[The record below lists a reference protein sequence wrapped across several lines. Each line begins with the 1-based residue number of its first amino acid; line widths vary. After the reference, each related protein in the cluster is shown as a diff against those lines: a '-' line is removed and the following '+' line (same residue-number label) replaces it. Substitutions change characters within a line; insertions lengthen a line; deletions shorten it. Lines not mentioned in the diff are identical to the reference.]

1 MVKNIKTAMMRGLK
15 SIPVRVESDVS
26 NGLPMFELVGY
37 VSSEVKE
44 AKERVRSAL
53 MSFDFSLPVKR
64 ITVNLSPATE
74 KKSGTTFDL
83 SIALSILLSAG
94 DIKEP
99 SYDFF
104 VLGELSLDGRILPLK
119 GVLPMIEC
127 GKKEGIRHFIIPKE
141 NEEEALFAIED
152 GIMIYPVKTLG
163 EAVEALE
170 GNYLSQSIAFGKKN
184 EGNDEGIGSGSGIDF
199 SDIRGQK
206 LLKRACEVAV
216 SGMHNF
222 LMVGSPGAGKTLTA
236 RAIPSILP
244 PLSREEE
251 LSIASIYSICGKF
264 QELSVS
270 GGRRPFRAPHHSIS
284 ARLLSGGGNVPY
296 PGELTLSHKGV
307 LFLDELTEF
316 NDRTLEVLRQP
327 LEDGIIKVYHD
338 KGEEEYP
345 ADFMLV
351 CAMNPCRCGYY
362 PDRKRCRCTLSEIR
376 QYMQRISRP
385 LLDRIDISVEVKP
398 LSFLE
403 AAEDIKEESSD
414 VIRKRVMKVHEIE
427 EERFKNESF
436 SFNSKIPHTLLSKY
450 CPLSSGDKSY
460 MEETFEKLSLSARA
474 YHRILRVARTIAD
487 MDGAS
492 QIKREHLYE
501 AICYR
506 TIDKRFWEGGV

>member
-1 MVKNIKTAMMRGLK
+1 MVKNIMTAMIRGL
-15 SIPVRVESDVS
+15 SSMLVCVESDVS
-26 NGLPMFELVGY
+26 NGLPMFELVGF

-74 KKSGTTFDL
+74 RKSGTSFDL
-83 SIALSILLSAG
+83 AIALSILLSSG
-94 DIKEP
+94 DIEGN
-99 SYDFF
+99 SDDFF
-104 VLGELSLDGRILPLK
+104 VLGELSLDGRVLPLK
-119 GVLPMIEC
+119 GVLPMMES
-127 GKKEGIRHFIIPKE
+127 GKEKGLKRFIVPKE
-141 NEEEALFAIED
+141 NEDEALFASGE
-152 GIMIYPVKTLG
+152 GIMIYPVKTLF
-163 EAVEALE
+163 EAVEVIE
-170 GNYLSQSIAFGKKN
+170 GKKTA
-184 EGNDEGIGSGSGIDF
+184 EELISEKRDEHYLPVSDHDF

-222 LMVGSPGAGKTLTA
+222 LMVGSPGSGKTMTA

-244 PLSREEE
+244 PLLREEE

-264 QELSVS
+264 GELSLN
-270 GGRRPFRAPHHSIS
+270 GGRRPFRSPHHSIS
-284 ARLLSGGGNVPY
+284 ARLLSGGGSVAY

-316 NDRTLEVLRQP
+316 NDKTLEVLRQP
-327 LEDGIIKVYHD
+327 LEDGLIKVYHD
-338 KGEEEYP
+338 KGEENYP

-362 PDRKRCRCTLSEIR
+362 PDRKRCRCSLSELR

-398 LSFLE
+398 LSFSE
-403 AAEDIKEESSD
+403 ADLDIKEESSD
-414 VIRKRVMKVHEIE
+414 VIRERVVRVHEIE
-427 EERFKNESF
+427 KERFKNESF

-450 CPLSSGDKSY
+450 CPLSPKDRNY
-460 MEETFEKLSLSARA
+460 MEAAFEKLSLSARS

-487 MDGAS
+487 MEGSFD
-492 QIKREHLYE
+492 IKREHLYE

-506 TIDKRFWEGGV
+506 TLDKRFWEGGA